1 MPRLAPASHD
11 PTMEQSDLRDE
22 MLAGTG
28 GRVRDLDVGG
38 VRTSVI
44 EAGDGPPLVLLHG
57 AIECGGIMWTP
68 VLADLAQ
75 RHRVVVPDAPGLGQ
89 SAPVDRLDIE
99 AFTRW
104 FDAFLQRQELERP
117 TLVAHSLLGT
127 MAARYASQ
135 RSQRLGHLIIYSAPG
150 VGPYRMPWQLRY
162 AAIRFAVRP
171 TPRNAERFDRLA
183 LLDLDATRRRD
194 PDWYRAF
201 DAYNRAQ
208 ACIRHVKRTMN
219 RLVADQ
225 TKPIDAGD
233 LARIDIPVSL
243 LWGRHDRMVPLS
255 IGQAAANDHGWPLQV
270 IDDAAHAP
278 HIETPERFV
287 TALATLLDDKPA
299 QGDGL
304 A

>member
-1 MPRLAPASHD
+1 
-11 PTMEQSDLRDE
+11 
-22 MLAGTG
+22 MLAGVG
-28 GRVRDLDVGG
+28 GRVYDLDASG
-38 VRTSVI
+38 VRTRVI
-44 EAGDGPPLVLLHG
+44 EAGDGPPLVLQHG
-57 AIECGGIMWTP
+57 GIECGGIMWTP
-68 VLADLAQ
+68 VLADLA
-75 RHRVVVPDAPGLGQ
+75 RHHRVVVPDAPGLGE
-89 SAPVDRLDIE
+89 SAPVDRLDLE

-104 FDAFLQRQELERP
+104 FDALLHLAGLERP
-117 TLVAHSLLGT
+117 ALVAHSLLGT

-135 RSQRLGHLIIYSAPG
+135 RSQRLGRLVIYSAPG

-162 AAIRFAVRP
+162 AAIRFAIRP
-171 TPRNAERFDRLA
+171 TPRNAERFDRFA

-208 ACIRHVKRTMN
+208 ARRRHVKRTMN

-225 TKPIDAGD
+225 TKPIAAAD

-255 IGQAAANDHGWPLQV
+255 IGQAAATIHGWPLHV
-270 IDDAAHAP
+270 IDGAAHAP

-287 TALATLLDDKPA
+287 TALTMLLDDQPTRDNGIA
-299 QGDGL
+299 
-304 A
+304 